1 MDELEMMALQ
11 GMMGPDMGMDAGM
24 PADPM
29 MDTGG
34 GDPMAVTQI
43 PVPNFA
49 VPAVMELISL
59 LEQTVANESGAMMDP
74 MMASGDM
81 GMDAGMMDF

>member
-11 GMMGPDMGMDAGM
+11 DMMGPAPMDAGM
-24 PADPM
+24 DPM
-29 MDTGG
+29 MDMGG
-34 GDPMAVTQI
+34 GDPMGVTQV

-59 LEQTVANESGAMMDP
+59 LEQTVANEGGAMMDP
-74 MMASGDM
+74 MMGADPMMGGDP
-81 GMDAGMMDF
+81 MMDLGF